1 MHKREKIIVTCAI
14 PYANGP
20 LHIGHLA
27 GCYVP
32 GDIYVRFKRLQGHEV
47 HFACGTDEHG
57 AGITILAIRE
67 NTTPQAIVDKYYEI
81 LKQDFVNCDIDVD
94 VFSRTTRPFHYKRSQ
109 EFFLNAL
116 KNGYIE
122 KKTEARLYCS
132 SCDKFLPD
140 RYVLGEC
147 PKCHSANARGDQCE
161 KCGSWYEPEELIN
174 PICQICKV
182 TKATLKPTSHWY
194 IALDKLEAPLTKY
207 LTEKEQSWRRNVMGY
222 AWQPLKAGLQPRSIT
237 RDLDW
242 GVPVPLDEAQGKVL
256 YVWFD
261 APIGYISATEEWG
274 IEAGEPDRWK
284 KWWLDQNAKIV
295 HFIGKDNIVFHTVV
309 WQAIL
314 MADGRFP
321 LPELVCGNE
330 FLNLEGEKIS
340 TSRNFAIWASDAVKS
355 VGADALRYYLTRI
368 SPETSDSNF
377 TWSDF
382 QTRVNG
388 ELADVFGNL
397 LNRAL
402 SFLNAHFAGEV
413 RPAGAEVD
421 ARILDRIN
429 ETVAAYS
436 AALEG
441 GFSKQALESV
451 VELGRFLNGYFQEK
465 QPWKVKKT
473 DPAEAHSILHST
485 IFGIKALVLLLY
497 PVCPNAAQRWWEQLG
512 FSLQIKES
520 QLTQILEPFT
530 AGHRISQNI
539 QPVVQKIEDAVIAS
553 EKERLSQTLKQRI

>member
-1 MHKREKIIVTCAI
+1 
-14 PYANGP
+14 
-20 LHIGHLA
+20 
-27 GCYVP
+27 
-32 GDIYVRFKRLQGHEV
+32 
-47 HFACGTDEHG
+47 
-57 AGITILAIRE
+57 
-67 NTTPQAIVDKYYEI
+67 
-81 LKQDFVNCDIDVD
+81 
-94 VFSRTTRPFHYKRSQ
+94 
-109 EFFLNAL
+109 
-116 KNGYIE
+116 
-122 KKTEARLYCS
+122 
-132 SCDKFLPD
+132 
-140 RYVLGEC
+140 
-147 PKCHSANARGDQCE
+147 
-161 KCGSWYEPEELIN
+161 
-174 PICQICKV
+174 
-182 TKATLKPTSHWY
+182 
-194 IALDKLEAPLTKY
+194 
-207 LTEKEQSWRRNVMGY
+207 
-222 AWQPLKAGLQPRSIT
+222 
-237 RDLDW
+237 
-242 GVPVPLDEAQGKVL
+242 
-256 YVWFD
+256 
-261 APIGYISATEEWG
+261 
-274 IEAGEPDRWK
+274 
-284 KWWLDQNAKIV
+284 
-295 HFIGKDNIVFHTVV
+295 
-309 WQAIL
+309 